1 MNNYDANL
9 LKYDKKTDDI
19 IQEIKHPMDK
29 YIREY
34 MNAIRHSANARTRYE
49 YTLNI
54 RQFINYIKSAI
65 NSAINPAIDLTVL
78 ENLKSQDFDMYFLY
92 IEHYTDD
99 NGTEYINHEAALK
112 RKLTAL
118 RGFFMYLYENNYIKS
133 NEIQKVKMPK
143 LHKKNII
150 YMENDEACDF
160 LDAVNSGTGKSK
172 RSQLFHEKQKV
183 RDLAIMHLI
192 LSTGI
197 RISECVN
204 LNIND
209 IDLNTASICIT
220 RKGGNHDIV
229 YCSDKALS
237 YLSDYIQERKDN
249 KKVSSS
255 EQALF
260 LSSRNKRI
268 SVRMIQKLVSDYAQV
283 SVPLKHITPHKLR
296 STYGTNL
303 YQQTGD
309 IYAVAEALG
318 HKDVNTTKDHY
329 AHLSDT
335 RKKENRNKVSY
346 TQKEDEE

>member
-1 MNNYDANL
+1 MNNYDENL
-9 LKYDKKTDDI
+9 LKYDRKTDDI
-19 IQEIKHPMDK
+19 IHGIEWPLNK
-29 YIREY
+29 YTQEY
-34 MNAIRHSANARTRYE
+34 MNAIRQSVNAHTRYE
-49 YTLNI
+49 YALNI
-54 RQFINYIKSAI
+54 RQFIDYVKKSTTGSI
-65 NSAINPAIDLTVL
+65 VDLITLNKL
-78 ENLKSQDFDMYFLY
+78 ESQDFDAYFLY
-92 IEHYTDD
+92 MEHYIDED
-99 NGTEYINHEAALK
+99 GIERINHEAALK

-118 RGFFMYLYENNYIKS
+118 RGFFMYLYEKGYIKN

-143 LHKKNII
+143 LHQKNII
-150 YMENDEACDF
+150 YMENNEACDF
-160 LDAVNSGTGKSK
+160 LNAVKSGTGKSK
-172 RSQLFHEKQKV
+172 RSQLFHEKQKT

-209 IDLNTASICIT
+209 IDLNTASIRIT
-220 RKGGNHDIV
+220 RKGGNQDIV
-229 YCSDKALS
+229 YCSDEALS
-237 YLSDYIQERKDN
+237 YLTDYMQERTSN

-255 EQALF
+255 EHALF
-260 LSSRNKRI
+260 LSSRNTRI
-268 SVRMIQKLVSDYAQV
+268 SIRMIQKLVSDYAQV

-335 RKKENRNKVSY
+335 RKKENRNKVLYS
-346 TQKEDEE
+346 KGGKNK